1 MKTEILQRY
10 HLFMNGVQIGRL
22 GFDTAER
29 AEAAGRELQ
38 SLVGERRSIKVRV
51 FPDPEFDFVRR
62 AALDGIIVDTL
73 SFPDKDEA
81 ESAAFAIQAAFGLRR

>member
-1 MKTEILQRY
+1 MKTEILSRH

-29 AEAAGRELQ
+29 AEAASQELQ
-38 SLVGERRSIKVRV
+38 SLLKERSGVKVGV
-51 FPDPEFDFVRR
+51 FPDPEFDFVWRV
-62 AALDGIIVDTL
+62 ALDGILIDTL

-81 ESAAFAIQAAFGLRR
+81 ESAAFAILAAFGLKG